1 MAKANAKEVEV
12 ETPNTD
18 TNLVD
23 VGDENEVETEVLLDS
38 DEDENPNVADQLEAS
53 PADDE
58 DKDDK
63 EDKED
68 TRTPEEKLIA
78 FLDENPDVSE
88 FRKKDIKDRIN
99 KLTYEKNEATRREQA
114 ATDYARGVQTENAE
128 LKTKQQHQDGVFIGE
143 HKSRLEAQ
151 LETAKNQYR
160 EAHEAG
166 DASLLADANALIAR
180 TAAELAQAEQTE
192 TRFSRFVKTNPSP
205 NAEVTPWQPPA
216 DPNAPAPTTT
226 PDAKAEAWAERNK
239 WFGEDEEMTKAAL
252 NIHQTLVTQE
262 GYMPTANGYYAEL
275 DSRLRKNYPDKFTK
289 PQVSGQQV
297 VTPSSS
303 ATPGKTPK
311 GKHKVRLSASQ
322 VAIAKKLGLT
332 VEQYAKYV

>member
-1 MAKANAKEVEV
+1 MAKAKLEVEIP
-12 ETPNTD
+12 END
-18 TNLVD
+18 EDLVD

-38 DEDENPNVADQLEAS
+38 DDTNPNIADQLDAT
-53 PADDE
+53 PAEDEVDEEDDDE
-58 DKDDK
+58 K
-63 EDKED
+63 DKED

-128 LKTKQQHQDGVFIGE
+128 LKTKQQHQDGVFISE

-151 LETAKNQYR
+151 LDSAKNQYR
-160 EAHEAG
+160 EAHESG
-166 DASLLADANALIAR
+166 DAALLADANALIAR

-192 TRFSRFVKTNPSP
+192 TRFSRFVKTNPAP
-205 NAEVTPWQPPA
+205 DAEVTPWQPPA
-216 DPNAPAPTTT
+216 NPDAPAQTTT

-239 WFGEDEEMTKAAL
+239 WFGEDEEMTQAAL
-252 NIHQTLVTQE
+252 SIHQTLVTQE
-262 GYMPTANGYYAEL
+262 GYIPTGNGYYAEL

-289 PQVSGQQV
+289 PQVSGQQT

-303 ATPGKTPK
+303 ATPGKTPR
-311 GKHKVRLSASQ
+311 GKHKVRLSPSQ